1 MEESSG
7 MKKAVEEGM
16 KTDINPLL
24 FAIPML
30 CDASASTL
38 QLIGYINIP
47 ASIAQMMMGFVIL
60 VVAILSIIFL
70 KAKQYRHHWV
80 GIFFIF
86 GGIVMVAATAFTSKN
101 DTSTKNPLLGVSM
114 MAISIVIQGIQYI
127 VEEKLLGSYYLNPMK
142 VVGWEGIY
150 GIILFCI
157 LLSIFQFIPCEAE
170 ICINGVLEDSRLAF
184 RQIGNSGELLFYV
197 ISNIIFVA
205 GMIGLG
211 MVITKYVSSGSRVT
225 LSQAKTIIIWGF
237 FLIAP
242 AIVDMRVSET
252 FSFLQLGGFIIMLLG
267 IVLYNEILVL
277 PFLGMNKYIKANLE
291 KDQLRSKSLD
301 YDSDDEISE
310 DSKGNLMINDATDYA
325 PSSPKPYDYQ
335 RNYKR
340 LKKQMELKASKN
352 NETSDTYM
360 RIDED

>member
-1 MEESSG
+1 MADKISAFSLWIVIILMLLSSSFLGIMLKLMDTMVVLGHEFEHPFFQSLLMFIGESLCIWIYLFQKYQIIREYGSVEASPG

-170 ICINGVLEDSRLAF
+170 I
-184 RQIGNSGELLFYV
+184 
-197 ISNIIFVA
+197 
-205 GMIGLG
+205 
-211 MVITKYVSSGSRVT
+211 
-225 LSQAKTIIIWGF
+225 
-237 FLIAP
+237 
-242 AIVDMRVSET
+242 
-252 FSFLQLGGFIIMLLG
+252 
-267 IVLYNEILVL
+267 
-277 PFLGMNKYIKANLE
+277 
-291 KDQLRSKSLD
+291 
-301 YDSDDEISE
+301 
-310 DSKGNLMINDATDYA
+310 
-325 PSSPKPYDYQ
+325 
-335 RNYKR
+335 
-340 LKKQMELKASKN
+340 
-352 NETSDTYM
+352 
-360 RIDED
+360 